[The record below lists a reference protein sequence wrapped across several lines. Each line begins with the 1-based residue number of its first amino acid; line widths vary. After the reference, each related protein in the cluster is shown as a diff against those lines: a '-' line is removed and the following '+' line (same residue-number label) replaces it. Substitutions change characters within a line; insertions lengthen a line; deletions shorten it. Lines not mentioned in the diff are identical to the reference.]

1 MVQNHSRTYCKCYIS
16 RTWRGYQPWKSVPVW
31 AITKSHMLLGGWE
44 GGGPG
49 SGLES
54 MRGDL
59 SPTRSIHWKGVGQCA
74 EVRMLPEGL
83 AAENRNGAAESPT
96 SQGLELGMTWLWYF
110 PRGHR
115 ASRAPKWG
123 WEYIPFPHGSAQEN
137 LPAMQE
143 MEVWSLGWE
152 DSLEKGLATHSSIL
166 AWEIPWIEE
175 PVGLQSLGSKSQT
188 LLNS

>member
-1 MVQNHSRTYCKCYIS
+1 
-16 RTWRGYQPWKSVPVW
+16 
-31 AITKSHMLLGGWE
+31 MLLGGWE

-96 SQGLELGMTWLWYF
+96 SQGLELGMT
-110 PRGHR
+110 
-115 ASRAPKWG
+115 
-123 WEYIPFPHGSAQEN
+123 
-137 LPAMQE
+137 
-143 MEVWSLGWE
+143 
-152 DSLEKGLATHSSIL
+152 
-166 AWEIPWIEE
+166 
-175 PVGLQSLGSKSQT
+175 
-188 LLNS
+188 